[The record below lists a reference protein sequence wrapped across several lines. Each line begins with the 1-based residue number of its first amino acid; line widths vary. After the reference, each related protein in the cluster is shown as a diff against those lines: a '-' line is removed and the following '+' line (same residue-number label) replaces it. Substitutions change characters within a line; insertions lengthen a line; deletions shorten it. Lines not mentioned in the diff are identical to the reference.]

1 MNYLKNKL
9 STNKIILNYFVTL
22 LPLIIYYTIKLDNIY
37 YLIKA
42 LLIILIY
49 IAIDLITHIL
59 INKNSNYIN
68 NNYSIINAITL
79 VLLIDYKTSIL
90 YLVFSI
96 IISILIKYI
105 LQLIFKKEIIQPL
118 LLNLF
123 ILNLITSFN
132 YYIFNDLVIT
142 ILIIINYLYLIFT
155 RSIKFE
161 NMIIY
166 TCILLFFGN
175 NIEFNNI
182 LLLLG
187 IYILSYNQTTPLFK
201 YYNYIYSIIISIIVI
216 ITNNDINILI
226 IMLILMNIVSKCFDY
241 IELKRR

>member
-123 ILNLITSFN
+123 PKSTVLT
-132 YYIFNDLVIT
+132 
-142 ILIIINYLYLIFT
+142 
-155 RSIKFE
+155 
-161 NMIIY
+161 
-166 TCILLFFGN
+166 
-175 NIEFNNI
+175 
-182 LLLLG
+182 
-187 IYILSYNQTTPLFK
+187 
-201 YYNYIYSIIISIIVI
+201 
-216 ITNNDINILI
+216 
-226 IMLILMNIVSKCFDY
+226 
-241 IELKRR
+241 